1 MTEPELFRASLRP
14 EYREPLRHG
23 RFVGR
28 SRELERLEEVL
39 TNRHSSTILLA
50 GYRGAGKTAL
60 MDQALAQAS
69 RPNNQ
74 IVVRIAP
81 PHLDQVEGSP
91 SVRAQLLRSMARG
104 LYFESLQVS
113 KVGKKL
119 RGYIL
124 DVYNK
129 TCLTE
134 LSDHRSVETATAV
147 TKRERRSSVLRTSID
162 FSSTVRLIA
171 GSFVA
176 ALVGTLGLGAGAL
189 ATEVFE
195 TRWGIAAFPVV
206 VLLTLVGGF
215 TLKRSKY
222 QEDDS
227 TAELTQQ
234 NAHTQIAKLDLSDA
248 ALEHELSQSLTRLA
262 KKGFRTIFVFDE
274 LDKLAINDDS
284 SANIE
289 STPTFIILTSLKNF
303 FALGNAIYAFITDDA
318 FYRKLALDQRNSG
331 YGLAHT
337 IFSDRLYVGPL
348 HYSDIEALIDNSLER
363 VPTTEKYDQFKN
375 LVCWECNN
383 HAFDVLQVLNGYVE
397 NHDGEAMLRPT
408 LSGEH
413 TGVWHEGSLPADWLT
428 RAALQKH
435 VGVAY
440 DEARRSTRGE
450 ELYNQSLWESL
461 RESAAVLL
469 DGRAIEVIDDDVLEV
484 PGTFLKILSSDD
496 AANVSGA
503 VHRML
508 IRMERHDTALD
519 HVYQLTPEHDAY
531 SKYIE
536 SEIDE
541 IRSFRINPDLE
552 YPRTSVAS
560 DSILLP
566 AEELLLATYSRLQAV
581 VTVAERTI
589 SIDTATLQAI
599 AELGQICARVQD
611 SGPRKTQKRSTVYGS
626 LPKVESFTGALIR
639 QVLDAKVEI
648 WASEKGFHIG
658 QGLDSVS
665 PHSGKSWRDLWSS
678 DFEPLISVFAEM
690 ETPPMVIGGDAND
703 HSLVVIVPS
712 DNDMVPAIQDAYG
725 KCLADNSRSRE
736 ERQHRLSILHVGI
749 DTASD
754 LRLPTETV
762 EELSKIPFRGIY
774 AQMLAAF
781 SFSTR
786 PVKAKLAGW
795 SHFDLDAK
803 LQNIDGFS
811 DALNEASYLRKSH

>member
-69 RPNNQ
+69 QPNNQ

-134 LSDHRSVETATAV
+134 LKDHRSAESATAA

-189 ATEVFE
+189 ATELFE
-195 TRWGIAAFPVV
+195 TRWGIIAFPVV

-227 TAELTQQ
+227 TVELTQQ

-303 FALGNAIYAFITDDA
+303 FALGNAIYAFITDDE

-337 IFSDRLYVGPL
+337 IFSDRLYLGPL

-363 VPTTEKYDQFKN
+363 VPTAEKYDQFKN
-375 LVCWECNN
+375 LVCWECSN

-397 NHDGEAMLRPT
+397 NHNGKAMLRPT

-413 TGVWHEGSLPADWLT
+413 AGVWHEGSLPSDWLT

-461 RESAAVLL
+461 RESAARLL
-469 DGRAIEVIDDDVLEV
+469 DGTAIEVIDHDVLEI
-484 PGTFLKILSSDD
+484 PGTFLKILSADD
-496 AANVSGA
+496 AASVSSA
-503 VHRML
+503 VYRML
-508 IRMERHDTALD
+508 IRMERHYTVLD
-519 HVYQLTPEHDAY
+519 HPYQLTPEHDAY
-531 SKYIE
+531 SEYME
-536 SEIDE
+536 SENDE
-541 IRSFRINPDLE
+541 VRSFRINPDLE
-552 YPRTSVAS
+552 YPKANVAS

-566 AEELLLATYSRLQAV
+566 AEELLLATYSRLQAI
-581 VTVAERTI
+581 VTVTESAT
-589 SIDTATLQAI
+589 SIDDGTLQAI
-599 AELGQICARVQD
+599 AELGQICTRVQE
-611 SGPRKTQKRSTVYGS
+611 SGPRKTQKRSTVYEA
-626 LPKVESFTGALIR
+626 LPKVESLTGALIR
-639 QVLDAKVEI
+639 QVLDARVQM
-648 WASEKGFHIG
+648 WANGKGFHFG
-658 QGLDSVS
+658 QGLDSTS
-665 PHSGKSWRDLWSS
+665 PHSGRTWRELWSS
-678 DFEPLISVFAEM
+678 DFEPLISVFTEM
-690 ETPPMVIGGDAND
+690 ENPPMIIGGDASD
-703 HSLVVIVPS
+703 HALVVLVPPDDDKVS
-712 DNDMVPAIQDAYG
+712 DVQDAYT
-725 KCLADNSRSRE
+725 KCLADNRRSRE
-736 ERQHRLSILHVGI
+736 ERQLRLSILHVGI
-749 DTASD
+749 NTASD
-754 LRLPTETV
+754 LRFPTEIV
-762 EELSKIPFRGIY
+762 QELPKIPFRGIY
-774 AQMLAAF
+774 AKMHADF
-781 SFSTR
+781 SLPTY
-786 PVKAKLAGW
+786 PAETKVAGW
-795 SHFDLDAK
+795 NHFDLDAR
-803 LQNIDGFS
+803 LQNIDGLG
-811 DALNEASYLRKSH
+811 DKLDDASYLRKSD